1 MQGVEYRAARPDEYL
16 YAAQLRG
23 EMALEMGDDFDAR
36 VRDWRTK
43 FAQYF
48 FNKHAA
54 GSAELFL
61 ALDGGDPVASVLIS
75 ILDDYRSFVF
85 DMKTAWING
94 VFVKPLYRRRG
105 IARSLMRMAID
116 WAREKRCRRVRL
128 RTSDEGRDLYASL
141 GFATGREMEL
151 NP

>member
-1 MQGVEYRAARPDEYL
+1 MQGVECRAARPDEYV

-36 VRDWRTK
+36 ERGWRAK

-48 FNKHAA
+48 CDKQAA
-54 GSAELFL
+54 GGAELFL
-61 ALDGGDPVASVLIS
+61 AFDGGAPVASVLIS

-85 DMKTAWING
+85 NMKTAWING

-151 NP
+151 DL